1 VTDDSRL
8 LLQLDGR
15 RRITLGALAEYTYY
29 LAQVADDGVI
39 TLTPAVVVPVN
50 AAS

>member
-29 LAQVADDGVI
+29 LAQV